1 MEIHAS
7 AQDILFKQP
16 LAIAGRVLPGQCV
29 LGVEGRHGRHVA
41 RAEAAGVFYRGEDGL
56 RMKQDIEAMRD
67 WLPQDL
73 LGAWREV
80 QKMPAGGARN
90 ALDWVLWQLMAAQ
103 RGEPAYRMAFLPSL
117 RPLPTMVTLGVDE
130 PQCMALAARSH
141 SAAKALK
148 LKLVGHELDIERINA
163 VRSARPDAALSVDAN
178 EGWSMAHLERMM
190 GALLACRVVL
200 IEQPLPA
207 ANDHELQGYF
217 SPIPIAADESL
228 QTIEDL
234 DDVAQRYQVAN
245 IKLDKC
251 GGLSA
256 ALLLVHAARERGMKV
271 MVGCMGGRSRAIQP
285 AFIAAQWADLV
296 DLDSPLLMASDTTPA
311 AAYADGYIDFDDAAF
326 VIDTSEQ
333 PLWATASP
341 ARGRRAAT

>member
-1 MEIHAS
+1 MEILAS

-16 LAIAGRVLPGQCV
+16 LAIAGRVLSGQCV
-29 LGVEGRHGRHVA
+29 LNVDGRNGRHVVH
-41 RAEAAGVFYRGEDGL
+41 AEAAGVFYRGEDGQG
-56 RMKQDIEAMRD
+56 MKQDVQAMRD

-80 QKMPAGGARN
+80 QNMPAGGARN

-103 RGEPAYRMAFLPSL
+103 RGEPVYRMAFLPSL
-117 RPLPTMVTLGVDE
+117 RPLLTMVTLGVDE
-130 PQCMALAARSH
+130 PQCMAAVAQSH
-141 SAAKALK
+141 PGAKALK
-148 LKLVGHELDIERINA
+148 LKLTGDELDIERVNA
-163 VRSARPDAALSVDAN
+163 VRSARPDVTLSVDAN

-190 GALLACRVVL
+190 GVLLACRVAL

-207 ANDHELQGYF
+207 TNDRDLQGYF
-217 SPIPIAADESL
+217 SPIPIGADESL

-234 DDVAQRYQVAN
+234 HQVAQRYQVAN

-256 ALLLVHAARERGMKV
+256 AMLLIRAARERGMKV

-296 DLDSPLLMASDTTPA
+296 DLDAPLLMASDTTPA
-311 AAYADGYIDFDDAAF
+311 ATYAGGYISFDDTAF
-326 VIDTSEQ
+326 AIETSER
-333 PLWATASP
+333 PLWATASLS
-341 ARGRRAAT
+341 RGRRATT

>member
-1 MEIHAS
+1 MEILAS

-16 LAIAGRVLPGQCV
+16 LAIAGRVLSGQCV
-29 LGVEGRHGRHVA
+29 LNVDARHGPHVVH
-41 RAEAAGVFYRGEDGL
+41 AEAAGVFYRGEDGL
-56 RMKQDIEAMRD
+56 RMKQDIEAMRE
-67 WLPQDL
+67 WVPQDL

-80 QKMPAGGARN
+80 QKMPTGGARN
-90 ALDWVLWQLMAAQ
+90 ALDWVLWQLMAAH
-103 RGEPAYRMAFLPSL
+103 RGEPVYRMAFLPSL
-117 RPLPTMVTLGVDE
+117 RPLLTMVTLGVDDPE
-130 PQCMALAARSH
+130 QMTKVARLHPS
-141 SAAKALK
+141 AKALK
-148 LKLVGHELDIERINA
+148 LKLEGNDIDVDRVNA
-163 VRSARPDAALSVDAN
+163 VRAARPDVTLSIDAN

-190 GALLACRVVL
+190 GTLLACRVAL

-207 ANDHELQGYF
+207 ANDRDLQGYF

-234 DDVAQRYQVAN
+234 DQVAQRYQVAN

-256 ALLLVHAARERGMKV
+256 AMLLIRAARERGMKV

-296 DLDSPLLMASDTTPA
+296 DLDAPLLMASDTTPA
-311 AAYADGYIDFDDAAF
+311 ATYADGYIGFDNEAF
-326 VIDTSEQ
+326 AIETSER
-333 PLWATASP
+333 LVWANASP
-341 ARGRRAAT
+341 SRGRHAAT

>member
-1 MEIHAS
+1 MEILAS

-16 LAIAGRVLPGQCV
+16 LAIAGRVLSGQCV
-29 LGVEGRHGRHVA
+29 LNVDARHGPHVVH
-41 RAEAAGVFYRGEDGL
+41 AEAAGVFYRGEDGL
-56 RMKQDIEAMRD
+56 RMKQDIEAMRE
-67 WLPQDL
+67 WVPQDL

-80 QKMPAGGARN
+80 QKMPTGGARN
-90 ALDWVLWQLMAAQ
+90 ALDWVLWQLMAAH
-103 RGEPAYRMAFLPSL
+103 RGEPVYRMAFLPSL
-117 RPLPTMVTLGVDE
+117 RPLLTMVTLGVDDPE
-130 PQCMALAARSH
+130 QMTQVARLHPS
-141 SAAKALK
+141 AKALK
-148 LKLVGHELDIERINA
+148 LKLEGNDIDVDRVNA
-163 VRSARPDAALSVDAN
+163 VRAARPDVTLSIDAN

-190 GALLACRVVL
+190 GTLLACRVAL

-207 ANDHELQGYF
+207 ANDRDLQGYF

-234 DDVAQRYQVAN
+234 DQVAQRYQVAN

-256 ALLLVHAARERGMKV
+256 AMLLIRAARERGMKV

-296 DLDSPLLMASDTTPA
+296 DLDAPLLMASDTTPA
-311 AAYADGYIDFDDAAF
+311 ATYADGYIGFDNEAF
-326 VIDTSEQ
+326 AIETSER
-333 PLWATASP
+333 LVWANASP
-341 ARGRRAAT
+341 SRGRHAAT